1 MNSPTNTENT
11 AIEPEVVSNGSN
23 TISLEQYKLE
33 TAKAVDAEVVIED
46 PEKPSPEIEAMNKEL
61 GEIECDD
68 PEEYIKKSQE
78 VLEKH
83 TFKDVFKVFSAMYD
97 DSNLTLQAMQEGNVP
112 KENADIVSMLKDSF
126 ELDTLNKIY
135 VDECL
140 VKYRKNNAYFSSA
153 NAKKGSKAK
162 DGAYERLSKKF
173 AKSSEKFPDIRSL
186 KNVELV
192 PNVTKNLWRHLVIAL
207 DAIVNKDGWTTRAR
221 YVKQVAINCN
231 LIGLFFKHGG
241 EDLYKVDEN
250 AFNCMKHI
258 IPAVQSFNET
268 VLNEISN
275 HPEI

>member
-1 MNSPTNTENT
+1 MNSPTNTENKV
-11 AIEPEVVSNGSN
+11 IEPEIVTDGGNVVN
-23 TISLEQYKLE
+23 LEKYKLDA
-33 TAKAVDAEVVIED
+33 AKAIDAEVVAEE
-46 PEKPSPEIEAMNKEL
+46 PEEVSPEVEAMNKEL
-61 GEIECDD
+61 EGIECDD
-68 PEEYIKKSQE
+68 PEEYIKKTQE

-97 DSNLTLQAMQEGNVP
+97 DSSLTLQAMQEGSIP
-112 KENADIVSMLKDSF
+112 KDNADIVSMLKDAF
-126 ELDTLNKIY
+126 ELETLKKIY
-135 VDECL
+135 VDEGL
-140 VKYRKNNAYFSSA
+140 VKYRKNNAYFSIA

-231 LIGLFFKHGG
+231 LIGLFYKHGG
-241 EDLYKVDEN
+241 EDLYKEDEN

>member
-1 MNSPTNTENT
+1 MNSPTNTENKV
-11 AIEPEVVSNGSN
+11 IEPEIVSDGSN
-23 TISLEQYKLE
+23 VVNLEKYKLDA
-33 TAKAVDAEVVIED
+33 AKAIDAEVVAEE
-46 PEKPSPEIEAMNKEL
+46 PEEVSPEVEAMNKEL
-61 GEIECDD
+61 EGIECDD
-68 PEEYIKKSQE
+68 PEEYIKKTQE

-97 DSNLTLQAMQEGNVP
+97 DSSLTLQAMQEGSVP
-112 KENADIVSMLKDSF
+112 KDNADIVSMLKDAF
-126 ELDTLNKIY
+126 ELETLKKIY
-135 VDECL
+135 VDEGL
-140 VKYRKNNAYFSSA
+140 VKYRKDNAYFSIA

-207 DAIVNKDGWTTRAR
+207 DAIVKKDGWTTRAR

-231 LIGLFFKHGG
+231 LIGLFYKHGG
-241 EDLYKVDEN
+241 EDLYKEDEN

>member
-1 MNSPTNTENT
+1 MNSPTNTENKV
-11 AIEPEVVSNGSN
+11 IEPEIVSDGSN
-23 TISLEQYKLE
+23 VANVEKYKLD
-33 TAKAVDAEVVIED
+33 TAKAVDAEVVTDEI
-46 PEKPSPEIEAMNKEL
+46 SPEIEAMNKEL
-61 GEIECDD
+61 EEISSDN
-68 PEEYIKKSQE
+68 PEEYLKKSQE

-97 DSNLTLQAMQEGNVP
+97 DSSLTLQAMQEGSVP
-112 KENADIVSMLKDSF
+112 KDNADIVSMLKDAF
-126 ELDTLNKIY
+126 ELETLKKIY
-135 VDECL
+135 VDEGL
-140 VKYRKNNAYFSSA
+140 VKYRKDNAYFSIA

-207 DAIVNKDGWTTRAR
+207 DTIVNKDGWTTRAR

-231 LIGLFFKHGG
+231 LIGLFYKHGG
-241 EDLYKVDEN
+241 EDLYKEDEN